1 MNSYPS
7 SVEFGDH
14 GRCCSADV
22 QQAMGTAR
30 DACLTSH
37 RVPNR
42 RSVAATRN
50 GALPAQWEFFRN
62 GEKSVNEQNSD
73 GTLGERPVVASR
85 GAHIAGEAASASAG
99 LLSETAAFAALA
111 SARIDRMDETAC
123 RVHSVLD
130 CIRSTFD
137 GTDLQMIPSQPIQS
151 FMHAPGVGA
160 CPSRCCDEAA
170 FFPS

>member
-1 MNSYPS
+1 M
-7 SVEFGDH
+7 EFGDH

-22 QQAMGTAR
+22 QQAVGTAR
-30 DACLTSH
+30 DACLASQE
-37 RVPNR
+37 VPNR

-62 GEKSVNEQNSD
+62 GEKSVNEQNAD

-85 GAHIAGEAASASAG
+85 GAHIAGEAVGASAG
-99 LLSETAAFAALA
+99 RLSEIAAFAALA
-111 SARIDRMDETAC
+111 PARTNRMDETAC

-130 CIRSTFD
+130 CIRSTCD
-137 GTDLQMIPSQPIQS
+137 GTVLQMNPSQPVQS
-151 FMHAPGVGA
+151 SMQAAGVGA
-160 CPSRCCDEAA
+160 CPSRCCDKAA